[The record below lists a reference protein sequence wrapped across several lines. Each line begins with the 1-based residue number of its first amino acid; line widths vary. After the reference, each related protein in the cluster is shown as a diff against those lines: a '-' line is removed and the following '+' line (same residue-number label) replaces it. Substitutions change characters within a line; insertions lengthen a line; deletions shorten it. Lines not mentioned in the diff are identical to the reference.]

1 MVEYLPSKQNVVGS
15 SPIVRSTFKRCF
27 VPDKIDFHE
36 VETFLQKC
44 GPKTRLY
51 LGCDSRVYYTS
62 ARQRMVTYTTAIVIH
77 IDGQHGGK
85 LFYENSTE
93 PDRTL
98 DRKKP
103 SMRLMTEVYKVSE
116 LYLNMIDNVDSC
128 IDKDIEIHVDINPQK
143 EYKSSAIISEALGY
157 IRGVCQV
164 DAKVKPEAWAA
175 SSVADAF

>member
-1 MVEYLPSKQNVVGS
+1 M
-15 SPIVRSTFKRCF
+15 
-27 VPDKIDFHE
+27 PDKIDFHE
-36 VETFLQKC
+36 VESFLQKC
-44 GPKTRLY
+44 GPKTCLY

-62 ARQRMVTYTTAIVIH
+62 ARQRMVSYTTAIVIH

-128 IDKDIEIHVDINPQK
+128 IDKDIELHLDLNK
-143 EYKSSAIISEALGY
+143 NKNAKSSKIINEAIGY
-157 IRGVCQV
+157 IKGTCFIEPVL
-164 DAKVKPEAWAA
+164 KPDSWCA
-175 SSVADAF
+175 STVADRF

>member
-1 MVEYLPSKQNVVGS
+1 M
-15 SPIVRSTFKRCF
+15 PIDLK
-27 VPDKIDFHE
+27 E
-36 VETFLQKC
+36 VEAFLQGCSSETKV
-44 GPKTRLY
+44 Y
-51 LGCDSRVYYTS
+51 LGCDSRVFYTS
-62 ARQRMVTYTTAIVIH
+62 DRERMVNYTVAIVIH
-77 IDGQHGGK
+77 IDGCRGGK
-85 LFYENSTE
+85 LFYDNIIER
-93 PDRTL
+93 DRSPN
-98 DRKKP
+98 RRKP
-103 SMRLMTEVYKVSE
+103 SVRLMTEVYKVSE